1 MRHPFWIINS
11 SLLLLLLIS
20 LGFVVF
26 SRPVIPKP
34 KMLKPKKTTHTTKT
48 VGTISIAQI
57 YTNDLFGT
65 YHEQIK
71 PPVEPDYVKPIPKP
85 PSPSTVKVPEEPKQP
100 FLPPLGV
107 TLKGIMM
114 VSDESMNI
122 AVIADN
128 KTQKDENYK
137 VGDPIEDSQVVRI
150 LNNRVVLIRSNG
162 QQETLY
168 LTEKDVLTDPAFA
181 NEDDDWAHL
190 IKKIST
196 NHYLLDPQA
205 FSTLVPNLAHF
216 IDIFD
221 LTTVYKEGKSIGCR
235 IGKIAHNSLG
245 AAMGLQSYSIIK
257 KVADVPATTTDER
270 LKIYEKLT
278 SLETG
283 SSFEVELSENS
294 HDTSITFK
302 LHDLQD
308 PFKTTQDTKDDEDE
322 KTGILKGPSPQELER
337 ERIATLKERYT
348 FAPTAQEIMI
358 QQKKKMLAEGKQG
371 RLKDFSLSKES

>member
-11 SLLLLLLIS
+11 SLLVLLLVS

-26 SRPVIPKP
+26 SRPTIPKP
-34 KMLKPKKTTHTTKT
+34 KVIKVKTAPHSTKN
-48 VGTISIAQI
+48 VGTINIAQI
-57 YTNDLFGT
+57 YNNDLFDT
-65 YHEQIK
+65 YHEVIK
-71 PPVEPDYVKPIPKP
+71 PPVEPNYTKPIPKP
-85 PSPSTVKVPEEPKQP
+85 PAPTAVKVPEEPKQP

-107 TLKGIMM
+107 TLKGVMM

-128 KTQKDENYK
+128 KTKKDENYK
-137 VGDPIEDSQVVRI
+137 IGDPIEDSQVVRI

-168 LTEKDVLTDPAFA
+168 LTDKDVLTDPAFID
-181 NEDDDWAHL
+181 EGDDWVHL
-190 IKKIST
+190 IKKISD
-196 NHYLLDPQA
+196 NHYLLDPRA
-205 FSTLVPNLAHF
+205 FSNLVPNLAHF

-235 IGKIAHNSLG
+235 IGKITHNSLG

-257 KVADVPATTTDER
+257 KIADVPATTTDER
-270 LKIYEKLT
+270 LHIYEKLT
-278 SLETG
+278 SLEMG
-283 SSFEVELSENS
+283 SSFDVEISENNQDS
-294 HDTSITFK
+294 SMTFK
-302 LHDLQD
+302 LHDLRD
-308 PFKTTQDTKDDEDE
+308 PFKKDDDKDDEDE